1 MLPARAHYLAH
12 YEAPR
17 AQAQFRRPHIRQPKD
32 LMAVGLTVLP
42 LRCLHHVK
50 AHYPRATYHALV
62 EHLYRRFWYPPNAD
76 LTKVEVLREALLAFD
91 GDGGDDG
98 GKKKVFTADE
108 CAAIL
113 DAAQAREAKD
123 ALARATGEALERGAF
138 GAPWLWVTP
147 GGGKKAEPFFG
158 SDRWG
163 SFPSLFSFSLL

>member
-50 AHYPRATYHALV
+50 ARYPRATYHALV

-76 LTKVEVLREALLAFD
+76 LTKVEVLREALLEF
-91 GDGGDDG
+91 DGGDG
-98 GKKKVFTADE
+98 NKKFSADE

-113 DAAQAREAKD
+113 EAAQAREAKD

-147 GGGKKAEPFFG
+147 DGGDKKAEPFFG
-158 SDRWG
+158 SDRCG
-163 SFPSLFSFSLL
+163 FFFFRLFFSF